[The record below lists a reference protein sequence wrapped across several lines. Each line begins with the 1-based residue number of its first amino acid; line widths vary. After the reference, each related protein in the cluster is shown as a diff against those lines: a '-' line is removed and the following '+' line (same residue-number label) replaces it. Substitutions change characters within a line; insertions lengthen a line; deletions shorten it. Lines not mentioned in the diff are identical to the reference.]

1 MAVCVFLY
9 GAYRRSTRRGLPHN
23 FLTCSR
29 LLDVDVHLFDH
40 GFLGWNRTGI
50 QQPSISHDGVG
61 LGAHRCHVHFSFLMD
76 RRFVGQAD
84 VGNLVG
90 LGRTPD
96 VRTDP
101 FLLVYGLYCAA
112 VSSRRAS
119 ACRQG
124 WRRACTRWRG
134 APTDYLLFG
143 SMVENLSS
151 RGLDRKR
158 VG

>member
-1 MAVCVFLY
+1 
-9 GAYRRSTRRGLPHN
+9 
-23 FLTCSR
+23 
-29 LLDVDVHLFDH
+29 
-40 GFLGWNRTGI
+40 
-50 QQPSISHDGVG
+50 
-61 LGAHRCHVHFSFLMD
+61 MD
-76 RRFVGQAD
+76 RLFVGQAD

-134 APTDYLLFG
+134 EHTDYLLFG
-143 SMVENLSS
+143 SMVEHLAS
-151 RGLDRKR
+151 RSLCLITAGALHGHEHADRKSGVLGKSGSVR
-158 VG
+158 CERGGCRIIKKKK

>member
-1 MAVCVFLY
+1 
-9 GAYRRSTRRGLPHN
+9 
-23 FLTCSR
+23 
-29 LLDVDVHLFDH
+29 
-40 GFLGWNRTGI
+40 
-50 QQPSISHDGVG
+50 
-61 LGAHRCHVHFSFLMD
+61 MD

-134 APTDYLLFG
+134 EHTDYLLFG
-143 SMVENLSS
+143 SMVEHLAS
-151 RGLDRKR
+151 RSLCLIDRKSTR
-158 VG
+158 LNSSHECAYRMPPSA